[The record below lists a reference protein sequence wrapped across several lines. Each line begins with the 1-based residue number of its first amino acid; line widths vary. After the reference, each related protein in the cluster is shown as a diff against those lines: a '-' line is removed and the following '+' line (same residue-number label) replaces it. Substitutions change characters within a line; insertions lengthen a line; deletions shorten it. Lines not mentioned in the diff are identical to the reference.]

1 MVYVNETIVI
11 RSSSVKL
18 AIWVKR
24 LMPLLRILH
33 TLSFHSLCLARPE
46 QRSPAEGK
54 VKDRSYQ
61 VCPTRPFRAPC

>member
-11 RSSSVKL
+11 SSSSVKL

-33 TLSFHSLCLARPE
+33 TP
-46 QRSPAEGK
+46 
-54 VKDRSYQ
+54 
-61 VCPTRPFRAPC
+61 